1 MLGFDDGLPEEGH
14 GCLSGFDGVLVTSNL
29 DVLGLDLLLDSGLD
43 QTFPILVDFESL
55 SSHLLTNDSFAFF
68 GPTQLTHNLADSRRL
83 KFIEHGSRNRHLEF
97 RLTFNKTVF
106 KFFFQN
112 ITEIRTV
119 RH

>member
-29 DVLGLDLLLDSGLD
+29 DVLGLDFLLDSGLD

-68 GPTQLTHNLADSRRL
+68 GPTQLTHNLTDSCRL
-83 KFIEHGSRNRHLEF
+83 KFIAWVTQQTF
-97 RLTFNKTVF
+97 RIKTDSLST
-106 KFFFQN
+106 KQFQ
-112 ITEIRTV
+112 IF
-119 RH
+119 